1 MSLTL
6 FLLLLSVPL
15 GVLVTVTPLWMLGDA
30 GRDRPAIAL
39 RGALGPVTRE
49 AEAGS
54 VGDSSHHPAT
64 CLGVAS
70 HRARAYAGFLA
81 ARWQI
86 EDLDPMTWILA
97 ARLRDR
103 FETALLSAIGAVD
116 DWLAEQESHVASLDA
131 RTLVERERLRERL
144 ARLIGSLPTFSA
156 GLGWEHHY
164 RVEVLER
171 IRGELDTLA
180 VGVHRHRQ
188 VVLHP
193 PTAPFR

>member
-15 GVLVTVTPLWMLGDA
+15 GVLATVMPVWMLGDA
-30 GRDRPAIAL
+30 GRERPAIA
-39 RGALGPVTRE
+39 PRE
-49 AEAGS
+49 QAEAG
-54 VGDSSHHPAT
+54 SSHHPAT
-64 CLGVAS
+64 SLAVAS
-70 HRARAYAGFLA
+70 HRARAYAGFIA

-97 ARLRDR
+97 GRLRDR
-103 FETALLSAIGAVD
+103 FETALLAAIGAVD
-116 DWLAEQESHVASLDA
+116 DWLTEQETRVASLDA
-131 RTLVERERLRERL
+131 RTHVERERLRDRL
-144 ARLIGSLPTFSA
+144 ARLIGSLPTFSS

-164 RVEVLER
+164 RVDVLHR
-171 IRGELDTLA
+171 IRGELEALST
-180 VGVHRHRQ
+180 GVDRHQQ

>member
-15 GVLVTVTPLWMLGDA
+15 GVLITVTPVWMLGEA
-30 GRDRPAIAL
+30 GRDRPAIGP
-39 RGALGPVTRE
+39 RGAPPRAARE
-49 AEAGS
+49 EPEAG
-54 VGDSSHHPAT
+54 HHPST
-64 CLGVAS
+64 CLAVAS
-70 HRARAYAGFLA
+70 DRARAYAGFIA
-81 ARWQI
+81 ARWSI

-103 FETALLSAIGAVD
+103 FETALLAAIGAVD
-116 DWLAEQESHVASLDA
+116 DWLTEQESRVASLDA
-131 RTLVERERLRERL
+131 RTLVERERLRDRL
-144 ARLIGSLPTFSA
+144 ARLIGSLPTFCA

-164 RVEVLER
+164 RVGVLER
-171 IRGELDTLA
+171 IRDELEALA
-180 VGVHRHRQ
+180 ASVDRHRQ